1 MLISYGICVCNEN
14 RELDNLLTF
23 IKETRHPDSETV
35 VLVDTSNPCAMV
47 DSVIEKNQWVKR
59 FDREFD
65 GDFATHKNFLNVVCT
80 GKYIFN
86 IDADEIPQEALM
98 YTAAQIASN
107 NSVDVMYVPR
117 INICP
122 GYTAKFIKTHG
133 FQVNDAGWI
142 NWPDYQ
148 GRIYKQDLKW
158 VGKVHEK
165 VYGTDVQALPSD
177 PKYALWHVKTTNRQ
191 NSQNELYKKIESE

>member
-1 MLISYGICVCNEN
+1 M
-14 RELDNLLTF
+14 F
-23 IKETRHPDSETV
+23 IKEVGHPDSETV
-35 VLVDTSNPCAMV
+35 VLVDSSKPSAQV
-47 DSVIEKNQWVKR
+47 DAVIDKHPWVKR
-59 FDREFD
+59 FGRSFD
-65 GDFATHKNFLNVVCT
+65 GDFAAHKNFLNEVCT
-80 GKYIFN
+80 GMYVFN

-148 GRIYKQDLKW
+148 GRIYKRNLKW

-165 VYGTDVQALPSD
+165 ISGEIVQALESN
-177 PKYALWHVKTTNRQ
+177 PKYALWHVKSTNRQ
-191 NSQNELYKKIESE
+191 NTQNTLYKKIESE